1 MTTER
6 SMTLAQPV
14 LIGIAACAMM
24 LALYF
29 GIVGLI
35 SGLDFARDEFL
46 RFRYYLSALAIGFGM
61 QVGLYVHLRNLVSG
75 QDASTRVLA
84 VSGTTSTAA
93 MVSCCT
99 HYLLNVLPVIGVT
112 GLLTFVA
119 QYQIEFFWLGLT
131 FNAAG
136 IFYIARK
143 VLIARKEHAKC

>member
-1 MTTER
+1 MTTAR
-6 SMTLAQPV
+6 FMTLAQPV

-24 LALYF
+24 LTLYF

-46 RFRYYLSALAIGFGM
+46 RFRYYLSALAIGFGI
-61 QVGLYVHLRNLVSG
+61 QVGLYVHLRNMVSG
-75 QDASTRVLA
+75 QGASSRVLA

-136 IFYIARK
+136 ILYIARK
-143 VLIARKEHAKC
+143 VIMARKEHAKC